1 MLCNALYAQ
10 RLRQLK
16 EDAQRLQGE
25 MQAKLEL
32 EQRKREEL
40 EAVQVRLARFF
51 YECSVTLCCAG
62 AVEGLGAERSAGT
75 RRGGRV
81 EEQCCRGRKEGAG
94 AAQLDLGAEEGPAG
108 ARGQGEGVRSPP
120 SI

>member
-1 MLCNALYAQ
+1 MLARRRWRCNASDGQ

-40 EAVQVRLARFF
+40 EAVQVRLARFSLRIN
-51 YECSVTLCCAG
+51 CHVL
-62 AVEGLGAERSAGT
+62 LRRSG
-75 RRGGRV
+75 
-81 EEQCCRGRKEGAG
+81 
-94 AAQLDLGAEEGPAG
+94 
-108 ARGQGEGVRSPP
+108 
-120 SI
+120 